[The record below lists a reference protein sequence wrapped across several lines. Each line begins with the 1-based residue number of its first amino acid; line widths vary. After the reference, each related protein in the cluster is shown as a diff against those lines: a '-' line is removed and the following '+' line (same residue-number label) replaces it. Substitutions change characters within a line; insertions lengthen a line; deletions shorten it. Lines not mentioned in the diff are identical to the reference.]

1 MNLLGMELACLT
13 PLDHLSHVR
22 ERRRPVE
29 AVAICFPGEGDCGGM
44 MPTFTFVDVP
54 EEFLALVSRDALQSD
69 TTGAT
74 PIQITIFDAV
84 SRGLTHYSFG
94 L

>member
-1 MNLLGMELACLT
+1 
-13 PLDHLSHVR
+13 
-22 ERRRPVE
+22 
-29 AVAICFPGEGDCGGM
+29 
-44 MPTFTFVDVP
+44 MPTFASVDVP

-69 TTGAT
+69 TTRAT
-74 PIQITIFDAV
+74 PVQITIFDAV